1 MEANME
7 IQKTNE
13 INRLLDFYYQLLTKK
28 QQDYISLYYQD
39 DYSLGEIAA
48 YFDVSRQAVYDN
60 IRRTEKTL
68 ENYESRLHLASDY
81 RKRQAAI
88 KELRD
93 YVKKNYGQDDE
104 LKQTIDKLLIM
115 DDKEV

>member
-1 MEANME
+1 ME

-81 RKRQAAI
+81 RKRQGAI

-93 YVKKNYGQDDE
+93 YVTKNYAQDDK
-104 LKQTIDKLLIM
+104 LKQKVDKLLIM